1 MYIIKQYLYIL
12 IVFSWCGDNLI
23 CFINCVKNYMSCY
36 IKLNGCIVNC
46 ESYFR
51 MYNGGL
57 KVCDFN
63 YYMYG
68 RINNYWRKV

>member
-1 MYIIKQYLYIL
+1 
-12 IVFSWCGDNLI
+12 
-23 CFINCVKNYMSCY
+23 MSCY

-46 ESYFR
+46 ESYVR